1 MWTEIE
7 IQNFKNIL
15 IDETRGYCHQD
26 EAKKVFDEMFEKVR
40 NLDFQDKEE
49 AIDKLFE
56 ILEAPAEVVAFFK
69 RNLPNDKSTSPEES
83 FRKGVRIGKEFFHVE
98 EKQH

>member
-1 MWTEIE
+1 MWTKSE

-15 IDETRGYCHQD
+15 LDETRGYCHQD
-26 EAKKVFDEMFEKVR
+26 EAEKVFDESFEKVR

-56 ILEAPAEVVAFFK
+56 ILETPAEVVAFFK
-69 RNLPNDKSTSPEES
+69 RNLPNDSTSPEES
-83 FRKGVRIGKEFFHVE
+83 FRNGVHIGKEFFH
-98 EKQH
+98 KI